1 MIKNVTYTT
10 TFAADGRTISGN
22 LSLQPGLTAICGP
35 NGVGKSLVF
44 ELVAFSLF
52 GVDAL
57 RGKRS
62 DYSVLKTEL
71 ELSIKGI
78 DYRIERTLSNAKI
91 LTEGVPLAVGTS
103 PVNQKILSLLGF
115 DLTVFNVACH
125 ARQADVTRLG
135 DMRPTERRQMVDRT
149 IGLDRI
155 DTIVKWA
162 SEQRLL
168 LNREVEVLERGLVEP
183 TAPAPPLDYDQSSDW
198 LRLHVE
204 ELRKDKSEFDQ
215 LIGWLA
221 HDRTAPAEPTAP
233 AVEMTQEQLEAEL
246 TAIDATSV
254 ERRHIERLP
263 IVDFDVNEVRQAWAT
278 WDLWEERQRFE
289 KVHPRPSLTREEIAL
304 DRERHARQVLKEDL
318 RQQHTRALQS
328 LETDCPNCGH
338 HFHLDHVKIRELE
351 AKIAE
356 LGETAGTLWN
366 SFRWELEERRL
377 DDWDNP
383 ATRAEWERLKDVAPA
398 ERPQVARE
406 RLKDAVEGITS
417 AERERRLS
425 ELPRGRDR
433 GVVAGELQSLRD
445 FVARQGHYVIAL
457 EQYEA
462 WKKEQD
468 VKRARAEELAP
479 VIGTLPDVER
489 RLNEARLYEQQLLAF
504 EKARA
509 DYDARI
515 AEVAGK
521 KVEVE
526 AWKQAGA
533 ILAEVRTRVKT
544 YLVPSLSKV
553 ASHLLSQMTS
563 GVMTSIIVTEDFDI
577 TVDGKSLEL
586 LSGSEKSVANIA
598 LRIGLGQVLTN
609 NVLSLFIGDE
619 IDASMDEDRAASTQD
634 SLGSLTQSISQII
647 LVTHKIPQ
655 ANKVIR
661 LGG

>member
-1 MIKNVTYTT
+1 MLK
-10 TFAADGRTISGN
+10 N
-22 LSLQPGLTAICGP
+22 LSYSVNFPATGRSLTGAFDFEKGSHAITGP
-35 NGVGKSLVF
+35 NESGKSF
-44 ELVAFSLF
+44 AIEMIRFCLF
-52 GVDAL
+52 GTLAL
-57 RGKRS
+57 RGKGE
-62 DYSVLKTEL
+62 DYKGLTATLSLALKN
-71 ELSIKGI
+71 I
-78 DYRIERTLSNAKI
+78 DYTITRTLTSAKIESEGAPLAVGVRPTNAKI
-91 LTEGVPLAVGTS
+91 LS
-103 PVNQKILSLLGF
+103 ILGF
-115 DLTVFNVACH
+115 DLNVFDVACC
-125 ARQADVTRLG
+125 ANQADITRFGDLG
-135 DMRPTERRQMVDRT
+135 SADRKRLVDDV
-149 IGLDRI
+149 IGLSKI
-155 DTIVKWA
+155 DAIVKWA

-351 AKIAE
+351 AKITE

-383 ATRAEWERLKDVAPA
+383 ATRAEWECLKDVAPA

-445 FVARQGHYVIAL
+445 FMARQGHYVIAL

-462 WKKEQD
+462 WKKEHG

-479 VIGTLPDVER
+479 IVGVLPDVER

-509 DYDARI
+509 DYDAR
-515 AEVAGK
+515 ATDVAAK

-526 AWKQAGA
+526 AWKQVGVV
-533 ILAEVRTRVKT
+533 LAEVRTRVKT

-553 ASHLLSQMTS
+553 ASHLLSQMTGGQRS
-563 GVMTSIIVTEDFDI
+563 SIVVDENFEIM
-577 TVDGKSLEL
+577 VDGQRLDT
-586 LSGSEKSVANIA
+586 LSGSGKACANLA